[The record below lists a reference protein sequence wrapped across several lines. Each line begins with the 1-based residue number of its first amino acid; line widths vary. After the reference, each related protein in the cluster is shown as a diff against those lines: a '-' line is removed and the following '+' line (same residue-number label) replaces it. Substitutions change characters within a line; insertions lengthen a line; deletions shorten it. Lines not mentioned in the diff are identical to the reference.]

1 MRNTLKGGGGF
12 APLVLALV
20 IAWALLAVILLTG
33 TLLAARSID
42 RSVTTAKTGINPVVG
57 DIGKDAKFIDQART
71 IASTSGKILTAAEPL
86 SDQLTV
92 INRTARS
99 GIDPKLKSILG
110 QVGPINEVA
119 GSINANVLQI
129 GSTVGAIRGS
139 AGAINGSVLSIN
151 SRGRRIL
158 RNARSINSSVDSIN
172 GDAGAILS
180 RVQRIDGDVA
190 QINRNAVS
198 INGVAQPIA
207 ADLNNVL
214 KAVGREGTEKAGGT
228 ILFHANNIDCSPLV
242 NDPTS
247 IVPGTIALINN
258 LLNLDLAALLGA
270 GPAPAPNACIK

>member
-1 MRNTLKGGGGF
+1 MRNTLRGGGGF

-71 IASTSGKILTAAEPL
+71 IASTSGRILKAAEPL

-172 GDAGAILS
+172 GDAGGILS

-214 KAVGREGTEKAGGT
+214 KAVGRQGTEKTGGT
-228 ILFHANNIDCSPLV
+228 ILFHANGIDCSSLV
-242 NDPTS
+242 NNPS
-247 IVPGTIALINN
+247 GLGAALGPVLN
-258 LLNLDLAALLGA
+258 LLTTLLGGSPPTLPGA
-270 GPAPAPNACIK
+270 GSSNACVP